1 MKVTHRPSPN
11 FGERRASA
19 RPRLVVIHYTAMAC
33 TEDALARLCTPEF
46 EVSAHYLVDE
56 AGGIL
61 RLVEEEKRAWHA
73 GAGEWAGQQ
82 DVNSRSIGIEV
93 ANAGDSPFTADQ
105 MDALEA
111 LLGDVLPRWAIRPS
125 GVIGHSDLAPGRKID
140 PGTRFDW
147 RRLAL
152 NGLSV
157 WPEPG
162 FECEPDA
169 FLFAS
174 AAGRFGYPVPGPDAA
189 GEKFDSLLRAFRA
202 RFRPWAH
209 GPLDRQDMGAILSL
223 ARNHPAKPFNSNG
236 AA

>member
-1 MKVTHRPSPN
+1 MKVTDRPSPN

-56 AGGIL
+56 TGCVI
-61 RLVEEEKRAWHA
+61 RLVDEEMRAWHA

-93 ANAGDSPFTADQ
+93 ANVGDRPFTANQ
-105 MDALEA
+105 MDALES
-111 LLGDVLPRWAIRPS
+111 LLSDVLDRWAIGPA

-140 PGTRFDW
+140 PGIRFDW

-152 NGLSV
+152 TGLSV

-169 FLFAS
+169 SLFAS
-174 AAGRFGYPVPGPDAA
+174 AAGRFGYPEPGPDAA
-189 GEKFDSLLRAFRA
+189 GEKFVTLLGAFRA
-202 RFRPWAH
+202 RFRPWAQ
-209 GPLDRQDMGAILSL
+209 GPLERQDMGAILSL
-223 ARNHPAKPFNSNG
+223 ARNHPAETFNSN
-236 AA
+236 ANA